1 MVIHTRDFGEVDV
14 KETDFY
20 TIVRPIFGFEH
31 YRKFALIKQTSLG
44 EAWSWLQSSDEPS
57 LCFILFDPTSLAPQY
72 APTPPA
78 TRDFPES
85 DHVSVQVLCSVPEDI
100 MAMTVNLKSPLF
112 INETR
117 REISQVML
125 EQDFPV
131 RFPLMKE
138 GQ

>member
-1 MVIHTRDFGEVDV
+1 MIIHTRDFGQVDV
-14 KETDFY
+14 PETNFY
-20 TIVRPIFGFEH
+20 TMLHPIFGFEE
-31 YRKFALIKQTSLG
+31 YRRFALIKQTSLG

-57 LCFILFDPTSLAPQY
+57 LCFILFDPTPLAPQY
-72 APTPPA
+72 APTPPVSE
-78 TRDFPES
+78 FSES
-85 DHVSVQVLCSVPEDI
+85 DHITVQVLCSVPENL

-117 REISQVML
+117 HEISQIIL
-125 EQDFPV
+125 EQDYPV